1 MTAQPLIY
9 RKKVVLEKFG
19 ISETTLRRWMKDEA
33 FPRPRQL
40 GPRAVGWV
48 SDQVTT
54 WLEKDVF
61 PFIGTMP
68 ISSIGPRDV
77 LSALRKME
85 SRGALD
91 SVQRVK
97 QVCGQVL

>member
-19 ISETTLRRWMKDEA
+19 ISETTLRRWMKDED

-54 WLEKDVF
+54 WLENRPVAQSNAPD
-61 PFIGTMP
+61 
-68 ISSIGPRDV
+68 D
-77 LSALRKME
+77 E
-85 SRGALD
+85 D
-91 SVQRVK
+91 D
-97 QVCGQVL
+97 